1 MSSRARRLLR
11 AEAACGVNSPPEKGF
26 LSQSS
31 LLLRLVLPLSDY
43 VAPSPRWQHKG
54 STQTHQ
60 LGRNLPSRQPQLT
73 CCCSRQTVWISLTLR
88 PTEHIPPG
96 APARG
101 FSLLK
106 CLLPLPLPLPTA
118 RVSPLPQPPACFSSP
133 RMLLQGPPPAEIT
146 AQRCALDFLCSSLSS
161 SLSVA
166 SFSQSQSPSMS
177 RDPTLCRGVQP
188 GEALTSKFRTQP
200 TSPTAQCGAT
210 CSTKTTDSF
219 LPPAKPPHAETV
231 KERILQRNP
240 RFSPYLDIKTSPL

>member
-106 CLLPLPLPLPTA
+106 CRLSRQLESAPCP
-118 RVSPLPQPPACFSSP
+118 SPLPASAPPGCSSK
-133 RMLLQGPPPAEIT
+133 GPPQLKSLLRDVPLTFSA
-146 AQRCALDFLCSSLSS
+146 RPCLLHSLWLPSLS
-161 SLSVA
+161 LSH
-166 SFSQSQSPSMS
+166 
-177 RDPTLCRGVQP
+177 
-188 GEALTSKFRTQP
+188 
-200 TSPTAQCGAT
+200 
-210 CSTKTTDSF
+210 
-219 LPPAKPPHAETV
+219 LP
-231 KERILQRNP
+231 
-240 RFSPYLDIKTSPL
+240 

>member
-11 AEAACGVNSPPEKGF
+11 AEAARGVNSPPEKGF

-31 LLLRLVLPLSDY
+31 LLLRLVLPLSDH

-73 CCCSRQTVWISLTLR
+73 CCCSWQTVWISLTLR

-96 APARG
+96 APAHG

-118 RVSPLPQPPACFSSP
+118 RVSPCPSPLPASAPPGCSSKA
-133 RMLLQGPPPAEIT
+133 PPPQLKSLLRDVPLTFSA
-146 AQRCALDFLCSSLSS
+146 RPCLLHSLWLPSLS
-161 SLSVA
+161 LSH
-166 SFSQSQSPSMS
+166 
-177 RDPTLCRGVQP
+177 
-188 GEALTSKFRTQP
+188 
-200 TSPTAQCGAT
+200 
-210 CSTKTTDSF
+210 
-219 LPPAKPPHAETV
+219 LP
-231 KERILQRNP
+231 
-240 RFSPYLDIKTSPL
+240 